1 MIEVHNEP
9 EEALSDGFQSMYL
22 DTMKEMVLA
31 LRKQAELSGRTLDLN
46 NKFQEII

>member
-22 DTMKEMVLA
+22 NTMGDMVKV
-31 LRKQAELSGRTLDLN
+31 LRAQAEHSGRTLHL
-46 NKFQEII
+46 KKEPQIV